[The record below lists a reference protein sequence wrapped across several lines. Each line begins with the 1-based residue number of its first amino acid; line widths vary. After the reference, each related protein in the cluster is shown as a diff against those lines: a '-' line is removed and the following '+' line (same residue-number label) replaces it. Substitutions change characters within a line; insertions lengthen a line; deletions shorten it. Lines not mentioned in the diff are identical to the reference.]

1 MDTDDYLGK
10 LIGNTGR
17 PDQLTVALRDS
28 YSARRGEF
36 VRIAH
41 QERRDEPATDVLGRI
56 VALSRSNIMYTEAM
70 GEGISEVELLPT
82 TRISGETVYGRIEL
96 VGYKDPATGEIRIPR
111 RPLDP
116 GAKVYGVDY
125 AFLTQF
131 YDFSE
136 DTSVHLGNLVGYE
149 KGETIVPIYLD
160 ANTLATEHLAVLA
173 MTGAGKSYTVGRII
187 ERLMVLMNGS
197 VIVFD
202 PHGEYGRALLGG
214 HLNFNPDVDRVED
227 AHDRAKLVE
236 IQERLGALQAQ
247 GAGIIVYTPQDP
259 TFDTKYG
266 SSNIPLALQF
276 DQFEMDDLTG
286 ILPGLSEPQQRVLD
300 VAIRYWKTTAD
311 EPRDIQQLLKLLTDE
326 LDVLRGWG
334 ELSDAESKALRGVS
348 AAVAAIR
355 LRRVINEAR
364 SFYTVAVG
372 QPTDVREMAGYP
384 DERRGRLIIV
394 DLQGLSDS
402 ARQIVV
408 ALLSSEILRAASH
421 KTRPIRPV
429 FVVYEE
435 GHNFAPSGQ
444 VSISKNIIKRIAAEG
459 RKFGVGFAIVSQ
471 RPSKLDADVTSQ
483 CNTIIAMRIK
493 NPDDQRFIQ
502 RTSDYFSAADLAEL
516 PSLST
521 GEALVTGRAI
531 IAPLIVKVGNKA
543 LAHGGVAPN
552 VVARWGEPALSASNG
567 SEA

>member
-1 MDTDDYLGK
+1 MDADNHLGK
-10 LIGNTGR
+10 LIGDTGQ
-17 PDQLTVALRDS
+17 PDRLTVALRDS

-41 QERRDEPATDVLGRI
+41 RERKNEAQTDVLGRI

-82 TRISGETVYGRIEL
+82 TRLSGETVYGRVEL
-96 VGYKDPATGEIRIPR
+96 VGYKDPYTGEIRIPR

-136 DTSVHLGNLVGYE
+136 DTSIHLGNLVGYE
-149 KGETIVPIYLD
+149 KGDAIVPIYLD
-160 ANTLATEHLAVLA
+160 ANMLATEHLAVLA
-173 MTGAGKSYTVGRII
+173 MTGSGKSYTVGRII
-187 ERLMVLMNGS
+187 ERLVALLNGS
-197 VIVFD
+197 VVVFD

-214 HLNFNPDVDRVED
+214 QLHFNPHADKVED
-227 AHDRAKLVE
+227 PMDRAKLVE
-236 IQERLGALQAQ
+236 IQQRLGALQAL
-247 GAGIIVYTPQDP
+247 GAGILVYTPQDAS
-259 TFDTKYG
+259 FDTKYG
-266 SSNIPLALQF
+266 SANRHLALQF

-286 ILPGLSEPQQRVLD
+286 ILPGLTEPQQRVLD
-300 VAIRYWKTTAD
+300 VAIRYWKATTD

-326 LDVLRGWG
+326 LDVLRDWD
-334 ELSDAESKALRGVS
+334 ELSDAESSALRGVS

-364 SFYTVAVG
+364 SFYTSAVG
-372 QPTDVREMAGYP
+372 QPTDARDMIGYP
-384 DERRGRLIIV
+384 DDRRGRLIIV

-421 KTRPIRPV
+421 KQHPTRPV

-435 GHNFAPSGQ
+435 GHNFAPAGE

-459 RKFGVGFAIVSQ
+459 RKFGVGFAIISQ

-531 IAPLIVKVGNKA
+531 IAPLIVKVGSKA
-543 LAHGGVAPN
+543 LEHGGVSPN
-552 VVARWGEPALSASNG
+552 VVARWGGPE
-567 SEA
+567 E

>member
-1 MDTDDYLGK
+1 MDPENYIGK
-10 LIGNTGR
+10 LIGNTGD
-17 PDQLTVALRDS
+17 PNKLTIALRDS

-36 VRIAH
+36 VRITH
-41 QERRDEPATDVLGRI
+41 QERRGDAATDVLGRL
-56 VALSRSNIMYTEAM
+56 VALSRSNIMYSEAM

-82 TRISGETVYGRIEL
+82 TRLSGETVYGRIEL
-96 VGYKDPATGEIRIPR
+96 VGYKEQTTGEIRIPR

-136 DTSVHLGNLVGYE
+136 NTSIHLGNLVGYE
-149 KGETIVPIYLD
+149 KGDRAVPIYLD
-160 ANTLATEHLAVLA
+160 ANLLATEHLAVLA
-173 MTGAGKSYTVGRII
+173 MTGSGKSYTVGRVI
-187 ERLMVLMNGS
+187 ERLVAQMNGT
-197 VIVFD
+197 VVVFD
-202 PHGEYGRALLGG
+202 PHGEYGRALAGG
-214 HLNFNPDVDRVED
+214 QINFNPNIDRVED
-227 AHDRAKLVE
+227 ARDHRALVE

-247 GAGIIVYTPQDP
+247 GAGIIAYTPQDP
-259 TFDTKYG
+259 SFNSKYAG
-266 SSNIPLALQF
+266 VNRPLALQF
-276 DQFEMDDLTG
+276 DQFEMDDLNG

-300 VAIRYWKTTAD
+300 VAVRFWKNSSD
-311 EPRDIQQLLKLLTDE
+311 EPRDIQQLLRLLTDD
-326 LDVLRGWG
+326 LDVLREWD
-334 ELSDAESKALRGVS
+334 ELSEAESKALRGVS

-364 SFYTVAVG
+364 SFYTAAVG
-372 QPTDVREMAGYP
+372 RPTDIHDMVGNP
-384 DERRGRLIIV
+384 DDRRGRLVIV

-421 KTRPIRPV
+421 KSRPIRPV

-435 GHNFAPSGQ
+435 GHNFAPAGEI
-444 VSISKNIIKRIAAEG
+444 SISKNIIKRIAAEG
-459 RKFGVGFAIVSQ
+459 RKFGVGFAIISQ
-471 RPSKLDADVTSQ
+471 RPSKLDSDVTSQ

-516 PSLST
+516 PTLST
-521 GEALVTGRAI
+521 GEALITGRAI
-531 IAPLIVKVGNKA
+531 IAPLIVKVGTKA
-543 LAHGGVAPN
+543 LVHGGVSPN
-552 VVARWGEPALSASNG
+552 VIASWGGPEK
-567 SEA
+567 

>member
-1 MDTDDYLGK
+1 MDSDNYLGK
-10 LIGNTGR
+10 LIGNTGQ
-17 PDQLTVALRDS
+17 PDKLTVALRDS

-41 QERRDEPATDVLGRI
+41 QERRSEAKTDVLGRI
-56 VALSRSNIMYTEAM
+56 VSLSRSNIMYTEAM

-82 TRISGETVYGRIEL
+82 TRLSGETVYGRVEL
-96 VGYKDPATGEIRIPR
+96 VGYKEPSTGEIRIPR

-125 AFLTQF
+125 EFLTQF

-136 DTSVHLGNLVGYE
+136 DTSIHLGNLVGYE

-160 ANTLATEHLAVLA
+160 ANTLATEHLAILA

-187 ERLMVLMNGS
+187 ERLVGLMNGS

-202 PHGEYGRALLGG
+202 PHGEYGRALMGG
-214 HLNFNPDVDRVED
+214 HLNFNETIDNVED
-227 AHDRAKLVE
+227 ERDRLKLVE
-236 IQERLGALQAQ
+236 IQKRLGTLQAQ
-247 GAGIIVYTPQDP
+247 GAGIIVYTPQEP
-259 TFDTKYG
+259 AFDTKYG
-266 SSNIPLALQF
+266 NCNTRLALQF

-286 ILPGLSEPQQRVLD
+286 ILPGLTEPQQRVLD
-300 VAIRYWKTTAD
+300 VAIRYWKTTSD

-326 LDVLRGWG
+326 LDVLREWG

-364 SFYTVAVG
+364 SFYTAAVG
-372 QPTDVREMAGYP
+372 QPTDVHDMIGYP
-384 DERRGRLIIV
+384 DERLGRLVIV

-421 KTRPIRPV
+421 KSRPVRPV

-435 GHNFAPSGQ
+435 GHNFAPAGE

-459 RKFGVGFAIVSQ
+459 RKFGVGFGIVSQ

-531 IAPLIVKVGNKA
+531 IAPLIVKVGSKA
-543 LAHGGVAPN
+543 LAHGGVSPN
-552 VVARWGEPALSASNG
+552 VVARWGGG
-567 SEA
+567 S

>member
-1 MDTDDYLGK
+1 MDSDNYLGK
-10 LIGNTGR
+10 LIGNTGQ
-17 PDQLTVALRDS
+17 PDKLTVALRNS
-28 YSARRGEF
+28 FSARRGEF
-36 VRIAH
+36 VRIGH
-41 QERRDEPATDVLGRI
+41 QERRDEPATEVLGRI

-82 TRISGETVYGRIEL
+82 TRLSGETVYGRIDL
-96 VGYKDPATGEIRIPR
+96 VGYKDPSTGEIRIPR

-136 DTSVHLGNLVGYE
+136 DTSIHLGNLVGYE
-149 KGETIVPIYLD
+149 KGGTIVPIYLD
-160 ANTLATEHLAVLA
+160 ANTLATEHLALLA
-173 MTGAGKSYTVGRII
+173 MTGAGKSYAVGRII
-187 ERLMVLMNGS
+187 ERLVALMNGS

-214 HLNFNPDVDRVED
+214 RINFNPQVDRVQD
-227 AHDRAKLVE
+227 ARDRAKLVE

-247 GAGIIVYTPQDP
+247 GAGIVVYTPQDP

-266 SSNIPLALQF
+266 SSNTLLALQF
-276 DQFEMDDLTG
+276 DQFQMDDLTG
-286 ILPGLSEPQQRVLD
+286 ILPGLTEPQQRVLD

-311 EPRDIQQLLKLLTDE
+311 EPRDIQQLLKLLTDD

-372 QPTDVREMAGYP
+372 QPTDVREMIGYP
-384 DERRGRLIIV
+384 DDRRGRLVIV

-421 KTRPIRPV
+421 KSRPIRPV

-435 GHNFAPSGQ
+435 GHNFAPAGQ

-471 RPSKLDADVTSQ
+471 RPSKLDSDVTSQ
-483 CNTIIAMRIK
+483 CNTIVAMRIK

-531 IAPLIVKVGNKA
+531 IAPLIVKVGSKA
-543 LAHGGVAPN
+543 LVHGGVSPN
-552 VVARWGEPALSASNG
+552 VVARWGGPALNSLDG
-567 SEA
+567 TEA

>member
-1 MDTDDYLGK
+1 MDSESYIGK
-10 LIGNTGR
+10 LIGNTGQ
-17 PDQLTVALRDS
+17 PDKLTVALRDS

-41 QERRDEPATDVLGRI
+41 QERRGEPATDVLGRI
-56 VALSRSNIMYTEAM
+56 VALSRSNIMYSEAM

-82 TRISGETVYGRIEL
+82 TRLSGETVYGRIDL
-96 VGYKDPATGEIRIPR
+96 VGYKDPSTGEIRIPR

-136 DTSVHLGNLVGYE
+136 NTSIHLGNLVGYE
-149 KGETIVPIYLD
+149 KGANAVPIYLD
-160 ANTLATEHLAVLA
+160 ANLIATEHLAVLA
-173 MTGAGKSYTVGRII
+173 MTGSGKSYTVGRII
-187 ERLMVLMNGS
+187 ERLVAQMNGS
-197 VIVFD
+197 VVVFD
-202 PHGEYGRALLGG
+202 PHGEYGRALMNGR
-214 HLNFNPDVDRVED
+214 LNFNPHVDQVED
-227 AHDRAKLVE
+227 PRDRTRLVE

-247 GAGIIVYTPQDP
+247 GVGVIVYTPQDP
-259 TFDTKYG
+259 AFSLKYAG
-266 SSNIPLALQF
+266 VNRSLALQF

-286 ILPGLSEPQQRVLD
+286 ILPGLTEPQQRVLD

-311 EPRDIQQLLKLLTDE
+311 EPRDIQQLLRLLTDD
-326 LDVLRGWG
+326 LDVLREWD
-334 ELSDAESKALRGVS
+334 ELSEAESKALRGVS

-364 SFYTVAVG
+364 SFYSTAIG
-372 QPTDVREMAGYP
+372 QPTDVHEMVGYP
-384 DERRGRLIIV
+384 DDRRGRLVIV

-402 ARQIVV
+402 ARQVVV

-421 KTRPIRPV
+421 KTRPVRPV

-435 GHNFAPSGQ
+435 GHNFAPAGE

-459 RKFGVGFAIVSQ
+459 RKFGVGFAIISQ

-493 NPDDQRFIQ
+493 NPDDQHFIQ

-531 IAPLIVKVGNKA
+531 IAPLIVKVGSKA
-543 LAHGGVAPN
+543 LAHGGVSPN
-552 VVARWGEPALSASNG
+552 VVARWGGPE
-567 SEA
+567 E

>member
-1 MDTDDYLGK
+1 MEADNYLGK
-10 LIGNTGR
+10 LIGNTGQ
-17 PDQLTVALRDS
+17 PNKLVVALRDS

-36 VRIAH
+36 VRIRH
-41 QERRDEPATDVLGRI
+41 QEARNEPATDVLGRI
-56 VALSRSNIMYTEAM
+56 MEISRSNIMYTEAM
-70 GEGISEVELLPT
+70 GEGISEVELLPA
-82 TRISGETVYGRIEL
+82 TRLSGETVYGRVEL
-96 VGYKDPATGEIRIPR
+96 VGYKEPATGEIRIPR

-125 AFLTQF
+125 DFLTQF

-136 DTSVHLGNLVGYE
+136 DTSIHLGNLVGYE
-149 KGETIVPIYLD
+149 KGDTIVPIYLD
-160 ANTLATEHLAVLA
+160 ANTLATEHMAVLA
-173 MTGAGKSYTVGRII
+173 MTGSGKSYTVGRII
-187 ERLMVLMNGS
+187 ERLVAQLNGS
-197 VIVFD
+197 VVVFD

-214 HLNFNPDVDRVED
+214 QLNFSPAIEQVEDERDRV
-227 AHDRAKLVE
+227 KLVE
-236 IQERLGALQAQ
+236 IRSQLQNLQAQ
-247 GAGIIVYTPQDP
+247 GGGIIPYTPQDSS
-259 TFDTKYG
+259 FNAKYA
-266 SSNIPLALQF
+266 SNNRQLALQF

-286 ILPGLSEPQQRVLD
+286 ILPGLTEPQQRVLD
-300 VAIRYWKTTAD
+300 VAIRYWKQTTD
-311 EPRDIQQLLKLLTDE
+311 EPRDIQQLLRLLTDD
-326 LDVLRGWG
+326 LDVLREWE
-334 ELSDAESKALRGVS
+334 ELSEAESRALRGVS

-364 SFYTVAVG
+364 SFYTTAVG
-372 QPTDVREMAGYP
+372 QPTDIHEMIGNP
-384 DERRGRLIIV
+384 DDRRGRLVIV

-421 KTRPIRPV
+421 KSNPIRPV

-435 GHNFAPSGQ
+435 GHNFAPASE

-531 IAPLIVKVGNKA
+531 IAPLIVKVGSKA
-543 LAHGGVAPN
+543 LVHGGISPN
-552 VVARWGEPALSASNG
+552 VVAKWGRLEK
-567 SEA
+567 